1 MRNAV
6 RLAGRRFLCILPRAG
21 NYGSIVDMRTPFV
34 LLFSALLFPLVAR
47 SNVRPDSYCRLWGS
61 VTLRSQAD
69 FSAKSVQF
77 VTLNHEGGLPVKV
90 LEIGA
95 DATHDGADGTWFL
108 VMTTSWTWAQ
118 DETRVPQ
125 YGKFWVFL
133 RDDDRVQ
140 VVR

>member
-1 MRNAV
+1 
-6 RLAGRRFLCILPRAG
+6 
-21 NYGSIVDMRTPFV
+21 MRTSFI
-34 LLFSALLFPLVAR
+34 LLFSALFFPLVAR
-47 SNVRPDSYCRLWGS
+47 PNVRLDSYYRLWGS

-69 FSAKSVQF
+69 FSAESVQF

-90 LEIGA
+90 LEAGA

-133 RDDDRVQ
+133 CDDDRIQ
-140 VVR
+140 AVR